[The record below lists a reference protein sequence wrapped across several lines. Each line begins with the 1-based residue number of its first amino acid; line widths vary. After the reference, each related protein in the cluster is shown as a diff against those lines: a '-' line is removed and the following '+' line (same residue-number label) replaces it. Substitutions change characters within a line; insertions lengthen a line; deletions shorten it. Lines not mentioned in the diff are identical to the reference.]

1 MDSWA
6 LAEGRALA
14 DTKGKSLIDAKGRA
28 ARGWAL
34 LETRGR
40 VSVEGEWEGD
50 GESCL
55 DDGDT
60 WRC

>member
-1 MDSWA
+1 M
-6 LAEGRALA
+6 
-14 DTKGKSLIDAKGRA
+14 KGKSLINAKGWA

-50 GESCL
+50 GEFCL
-55 DDGDT
+55 DDRDT